1 MHRFIDGED
10 RMQRALLPHSLE
22 DYVGEENPVRVIEVF
37 IDELDLPALGFSGM
51 TRGATGRPAYHPS
64 TLLKIY
70 LYGYLNRVQSSRR
83 LEREAQRNIEL
94 MWLTGR
100 LAPDFKT
107 IADFRKDNG
116 AAIRSVCRQF
126 VELCRGLKLFT
137 GAVVAIDG
145 SKFKAVNNRDKNYT
159 VAKVTG
165 RMEQVNASIA
175 RYLRALDQADREES
189 DIAEAK
195 SGRLKEKIAG
205 LRRQMQA
212 LKAMEQRVQDAP
224 DQQVS
229 LTDPDARSMATSGKG
244 TATVGYNVQI
254 AVDAEHR
261 LIVAHEVINQGSGRQ
276 QLAPM
281 AFKAQQATGCD
292 KITALADRGYFNGDQ
307 VLSCERTG
315 VAPIVPKTLTSSGA
329 KRGFFTRQDFIYNAE
344 HDHYTCPAGA
354 KLTKIHRRV
363 DHTVDFDRYRHLS
376 ACFTC
381 PLRPRCTPTPRRIIK
396 RWENEDVLDRMQDR
410 LDRMPDAMGVRRQTV
425 EHPFG
430 TLKAWMGATHFLTR
444 TLDKVRT
451 EMSLHVLAYNT
462 QANDQDLR
470 SGTADG
476 GDQNLIASLKLLASV
491 CLSASALTPGKH
503 GASTHTSDAF
513 SHGLGHE
520 YAFGRTRL
528 DGSIAPFSAVPCG
541 SGRGVRSTQ

>member
-1 MHRFIDGED
+1 MRRFIDGED
-10 RMQRALLPHSLE
+10 RMQQMLLPNSLE
-22 DYVGEENPVRVIEVF
+22 DYVSQENPVRVIEVF
-37 IDELDLPALGFSGM
+37 IAELDLAALRFLGM
-51 TRGATGRPAYHPS
+51 TPAATGRPAYHPS

-70 LYGYLNRVQSSRR
+70 LYGYLNRIQSSRR
-83 LEREAQRNIEL
+83 LEREAQRNVEL

-107 IADFRKDNG
+107 LADFRKDNG
-116 AAIRSVCRQF
+116 VAIRAVCAQF
-126 VELCRGLKLFT
+126 VGLCRKLKLFT
-137 GAVVAIDG
+137 HAVVAIDG

-165 RMEQVNASIA
+165 RMEQVEASIA
-175 RYLRALDQADREES
+175 RYLRALDRADREES
-189 DIAEAK
+189 DIAAAK
-195 SGRLKEKIAG
+195 SVRLKEKIAG
-205 LRRQMQA
+205 LRQQMQA
-212 LKAMEQRVQDAP
+212 LKVMQQTVRDAP

-254 AVDAEHR
+254 AVDTEHH
-261 LIVAHEVINQGSGRQ
+261 LIGAHEVINQGYDRH

-281 AFKAQQATGCD
+281 ALKAQQATGCEQV
-292 KITALADRGYFNGDQ
+292 TALADRGYFSGDQ
-307 VLSCERTG
+307 VLSCEGTG
-315 VAPIVPKTLTSSGA
+315 VVPIMPKTLTSSGA

-354 KLTKIHRRV
+354 KLTKAKRRA
-363 DHTVDFDRYRHLS
+363 DHTEDFDFYRHLS

-381 PLRPRCTPTPRRIIK
+381 PLRPRCTPTKLRRIK

-451 EMSLHVLAYNT
+451 EMSLHILAYN
-462 QANDQDLR
+462 LKR
-470 SGTADG
+470 M
-476 GDQNLIASLKLLASV
+476 IAIF
-491 CLSASALTPGKH
+491 
-503 GASTHTSDAF
+503 GAGPLMA
-513 SHGLGHE
+513 
-520 YAFGRTRL
+520 AIR
-528 DGSIAPFSAVPCG
+528 A
-541 SGRGVRSTQ
+541 

>member
-1 MHRFIDGED
+1 MRRFIDGED
-10 RMQRALLPHSLE
+10 RMQQMLLPNSLE
-22 DYVGEENPVRVIEVF
+22 DYVSQENPVRVIEVF
-37 IDELDLPALGFSGM
+37 IAELDLAALRFLGM
-51 TRGATGRPAYHPS
+51 TPAATGRPAYHPS

-70 LYGYLNRVQSSRR
+70 LYGYLNRIQSSRR
-83 LEREAQRNIEL
+83 LEREAQRNVEL

-107 IADFRKDNG
+107 LADFRKDNG
-116 AAIRSVCRQF
+116 VAIRAVCAQF
-126 VELCRGLKLFT
+126 VGLCRKLKLFT
-137 GAVVAIDG
+137 HAVVAIDG

-165 RMEQVNASIA
+165 RMEQVEASIA
-175 RYLRALDQADREES
+175 RYLRALDRADREES
-189 DIAEAK
+189 DIAAAK
-195 SGRLKEKIAG
+195 SVRLKEKIAG
-205 LRRQMQA
+205 LRQQMQA
-212 LKAMEQRVQDAP
+212 LKVMQQTVRDAP

-254 AVDAEHR
+254 AVDTEHH
-261 LIVAHEVINQGSGRQ
+261 LIVAHEVINQGYDRH

-281 AFKAQQATGCD
+281 ALKAQQATGCEQV
-292 KITALADRGYFNGDQ
+292 TALADRGYFSGDQ
-307 VLSCERTG
+307 VLSCEGTG
-315 VAPIVPKTLTSSGA
+315 VVPIMPKTLTSSGA

-354 KLTKIHRRV
+354 KLTKAKRRA
-363 DHTVDFDRYRHLS
+363 DHTEDFDFYRHLS

-381 PLRPRCTPTPRRIIK
+381 PLRPRCTPTKLRRIK

-451 EMSLHVLAYNT
+451 EMSLHILAYN
-462 QANDQDLR
+462 LKR
-470 SGTADG
+470 M
-476 GDQNLIASLKLLASV
+476 IAIF
-491 CLSASALTPGKH
+491 
-503 GASTHTSDAF
+503 GAGPLMA
-513 SHGLGHE
+513 
-520 YAFGRTRL
+520 AIR
-528 DGSIAPFSAVPCG
+528 A
-541 SGRGVRSTQ
+541 